1 MKRVTIM
8 SAPTREELEQ
18 MINEYYYTT
27 NCIIS
32 DDNTS
37 VINKKTG
44 KVWNKDNG
52 YEVRQTKRR
61 WAFVKYVD
69 SV

>member
-44 KVWNKDNG
+44 KVWNKNNG
-52 YEVRQTKRR
+52 YEVRQTKHR